1 MVKEDIFHKALLDN
15 LTGGLIGV
23 DNDGIVIY
31 INPMAGK
38 ILRINEKE
46 SLYKNFREAFALYPD
61 LTGVI
66 ERMMKTG
73 KTIRRAELRIMH
85 ADVPLK
91 IGYGT
96 MIVKSEEKKLGYS
109 IIFQN
114 ISLGD

>member
-31 INPMAGK
+31 VNPMAGK

-46 SLYKNFREAFALYPD
+46 CLYKNFREAFVSYPD
-61 LTGVI
+61 LIEVI
-66 ERMMKTG
+66 DRMMKTG
-73 KTIRRAELRIMH
+73 KTVRRAELRIMH

-96 MIVKSEEKKLGYS
+96 MIVKSEGKNLGYS

-114 ISLGD
+114 ISFGN